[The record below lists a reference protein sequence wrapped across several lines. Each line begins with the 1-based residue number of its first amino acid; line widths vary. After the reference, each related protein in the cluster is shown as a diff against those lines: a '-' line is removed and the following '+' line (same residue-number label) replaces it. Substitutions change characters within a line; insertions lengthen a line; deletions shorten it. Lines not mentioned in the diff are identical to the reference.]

1 MADTVWHDLH
11 RGDPGKIAQME
22 ARSYLMMA
30 INERIR
36 EEGWNGRQAAQHLG
50 ITEPQAS
57 ALING
62 KLSKFSMDALVKM
75 LQPVGLAIIAER
87 QSTPDRPRA

>member
-1 MADTVWHDLH
+1 MANSVWHDLY
-11 RGDPGKIAQME
+11 RDDPGKIAQME

-62 KLSKFSMDALVKM
+62 RLSKFSMDALVRM
-75 LQPVGLAIIAER
+75 LEPVGLVIDVHRRE
-87 QSTPDRPRA
+87 TVDV

>member
-1 MADTVWHDLH
+1 
-11 RGDPGKIAQME
+11 ME

-30 INERIR
+30 ITERIR
-36 EEGWNGRQAAQHLG
+36 AEGWNQRQTADNLG

-62 KLSKFSMDALVKM
+62 RLSQFSMDALRRIDH
-75 LQPVGLAIIAER
+75 G
-87 QSTPDRPRA
+87 

>member
-11 RGDPGKIAQME
+11 RGDPGKTAQME

-75 LQPVGLAIIAER
+75 LEPVGLVINVHRRETVDA
-87 QSTPDRPRA
+87 

>member
-22 ARSYLMMA
+22 ARSYLMVA

-36 EEGWNGRQAAQHLG
+36 EEGWTERQAAQHLG
-50 ITEPQAS
+50 VTEPQAT
-57 ALING
+57 ALMNG
-62 KLSKFSMDALVKM
+62 KLSKFSLVALVKM
-75 LQPVGLAIIAER
+75 MDPVGLVINVHR
-87 QSTPDRPRA
+87 WDH

>member
-1 MADTVWHDLH
+1 MANTVWHDLH
-11 RGDPGKIAQME
+11 QGDPGKIAQME

-75 LQPVGLAIIAER
+75 LEPVGLVINVHRRETVDA
-87 QSTPDRPRA
+87 